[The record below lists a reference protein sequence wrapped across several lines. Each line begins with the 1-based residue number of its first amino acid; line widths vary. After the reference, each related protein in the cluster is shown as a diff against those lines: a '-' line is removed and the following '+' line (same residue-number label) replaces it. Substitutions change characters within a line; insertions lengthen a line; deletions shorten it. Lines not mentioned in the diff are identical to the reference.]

1 MVKQKILQYSEPIVL
16 MLSFLSL
23 IGIFFQVRD
32 GSGLYN
38 VVYISLFM
46 VPLLVYPGLMA
57 WIGRDVISKATPRN
71 IPVMTFPIL
80 FLYTFVPTLY
90 FLVPYVFSGYYNNNS
105 TELLFIMFEFSVFA
119 AGIGFFAFQMKKVKD
134 KKIKRRDF
142 NLYTVYL
149 FGGLIYFYFIRLTFI
164 AMILLQSTFDIL
176 A

>member
-1 MVKQKILQYSEPIVL
+1 MIKQKILQYSEPIVL

-23 IGIFFQVRD
+23 MGIFFQVR
-32 GSGLYN
+32 SGTGIYN
-38 VVYISLFM
+38 GIYIALFM
-46 VPLLVYPGLMA
+46 LTLILYPGLMA
-57 WIGRDVISKATPRN
+57 WVGRDIISRATPRK

-90 FLVPYVFSGYYNNNS
+90 FLIPYLFSGYYNNNS

-119 AGIGFFAFQMKKVKD
+119 AGLGFFAYQVKKAKD

-164 AMILLQSTFDIL
+164 AMIMVQSTFEIFP
-176 A
+176 

>member
-1 MVKQKILQYSEPIVL
+1 MIKQKVLQFSEPIVL
-16 MLSFLSL
+16 MISFLSL
-23 IGIFFQVRD
+23 IGIFFQVR
-32 GSGLYN
+32 GGTGIFN
-38 VVYISLFM
+38 GIYIALFM
-46 VPLLVYPGLMA
+46 ITLLVYPGLLA
-57 WIGRDVISKATPRN
+57 WIGRDVIAKATPRN

-90 FLVPYVFSGYYNNNS
+90 FLVPYVFSGYFNNNS
-105 TELLFIMFEFSVFA
+105 TELLFIVFEFSVFT
-119 AGIGFFAFQMKKVKD
+119 AGLGFFFWQIKKFKE
-134 KKIKRRDF
+134 KKLKRRDF